1 MNKYVSLIIDIEK
14 SRLYKVSDRVELQEY
29 LITCIDKLNIL
40 FKKGIVFDVIFSA
53 GDELQGLFADA
64 VTAILYLRMLEMLVK
79 PVRIRAGIGIGELS
93 VKIEGGLSTQQDGPA
108 YHNARKAINRVH
120 ELQTQRYMIISDQV
134 EDTLANHLLNSS
146 MALKQQQMYM
156 QNIILLMLEFLYPF
170 VNDNIAMDHYSVV
183 KNLLL
188 EKYNYQI
195 GKPEISATG
204 KSKINSDNIK
214 NQALHNDNLMLM
226 KEQIYIDGRYE
237 DSENTIIKKGMSGNI
252 AEIIGT
258 TRQNIDNIIKRGN
271 SLIIRNM
278 DYVALQY
285 IEKSYGGGAY
295 DL

>member
-1 MNKYVSLIIDIEK
+1 
-14 SRLYKVSDRVELQEY
+14 
-29 LITCIDKLNIL
+29 
-40 FKKGIVFDVIFSA
+40 
-53 GDELQGLFADA
+53 
-64 VTAILYLRMLEMLVK
+64 
-79 PVRIRAGIGIGELS
+79 
-93 VKIEGGLSTQQDGPA
+93 
-108 YHNARKAINRVH
+108 
-120 ELQTQRYMIISDQV
+120 
-134 EDTLANHLLNSS
+134 
-146 MALKQQQMYM
+146 
-156 QNIILLMLEFLYPF
+156 
-170 VNDNIAMDHYSVV
+170 MDHYSVV